1 MITPE
6 RGWNTWHPVSCSRLE
21 NLPAGLSI
29 VPGAFSEA
37 ESSYTQFPF
46 DTETRLLEHES
57 SGRYCRMRVSHACA
71 EFELEYLRL
80 MRDDPLPNDN
90 LRPPRE
96 WGIRYHMLVSIG
108 FENGGA
114 MYETADGL
122 FGRRDNYSAAVSYAG
137 EPPYDVI
144 LAGTADYAGLCM
156 ADKGYKSTVSVQNA
170 ESAWATCRI
179 CTRAV
184 AAGLPGSVSCARRG
198 YSPPC
203 GRPRRSGVLPL
214 GGAARRRAAGL
225 SVQHRWR
232 APAHDR
238 GRFGHHGLERHALPG
253 AWPRL
258 QRHRQKLE

>member
-71 EFELEYLRL
+71 EFELEYLRFDAWTIL
-80 MRDDPLPNDN
+80 FRMTN

-108 FENGGA
+108 LRTAAPCTRRLMGFLAGG
-114 MYETADGL
+114 TTIL
-122 FGRRDNYSAAVSYAG
+122 
-137 EPPYDVI
+137 PPYP
-144 LAGTADYAGLCM
+144 M
-156 ADKGYKSTVSVQNA
+156 PEN
-170 ESAWATCRI
+170 
-179 CTRAV
+179 
-184 AAGLPGSVSCARRG
+184 RRMT
-198 YSPPC
+198 
-203 GRPRRSGVLPL
+203 
-214 GGAARRRAAGL
+214 
-225 SVQHRWR
+225 
-232 APAHDR
+232 
-238 GRFGHHGLERHALPG
+238 
-253 AWPRL
+253 
-258 QRHRQKLE
+258 